1 MKVSTEMRNLLIR
14 IVSDPRKSPR
24 PAEAVRIAAGV
35 GAWRKV
41 QVHLCFEGAA
51 VRALDEFADE
61 LTNGDLFTQY
71 LSAIPDHG
79 GKILVESGNPLLG
92 SVKPAVPFE
101 SLPADQI
108 QQFAA
113 QMDHVMQF

>member
-1 MKVSTEMRNLLIR
+1 MRNFLIR

-41 QVHLCFEGAA
+41 QVHLYFEGAA
-51 VRALDEFADE
+51 ARALDEFADE
-61 LTNGDLFTQY
+61 LASGDLFTQY
-71 LSAIPDHG
+71 LQAIPDHG
-79 GKILVESGNPLLG
+79 GRILVEAGNPILD
-92 SVKPAVPFE
+92 SINPAVRFE
-101 SLPADQI
+101 RLSGDQI
-108 QQFAA
+108 EQFVA

>member
-1 MKVSTEMRNLLIR
+1 MRNLLIR
-14 IVSDPRKSPR
+14 IVSDPRKSAR

-41 QVHLCFEGAA
+41 QVHLCFEGES

-79 GKILVESGNPLLG
+79 GRILVESGNPHLD

-101 SLPADQI
+101 RLSTDQI
-108 QQFAA
+108 QQFAS
-113 QMDHVMQF
+113 QMDHIMQF